1 MAQEVVCKTIDVGSN
16 PTPTSNLINPNT
28 MKNLLLFLTV
38 LLLTSCAVTKDSV
51 NNDSKVINEVSI
63 PSSDIDSTNLFND
76 VNINVRLSIVKSLP
90 IDTVKRNIFLVRDLN
105 LNLVYKE
112 CLPVGSDFWTYHKK
126 GSVEVVDTLEFY
138 KN

>member
-1 MAQEVVCKTIDVGSN
+1 
-16 PTPTSNLINPNT
+16 

-38 LLLTSCAVTKDSV
+38 LLLTSCVVTKDSV

-63 PSSDIDSTNLFND
+63 PSSDTDSTNLFND
-76 VNINVRLSIVKSLP
+76 VNINVNLSIVKSLP

-112 CLPVGSDFWTYHKK
+112 CLPVGSDFWVYHKK
-126 GSVEVVDTLEFY
+126 GTVEVVDTLEFN
-138 KN
+138 K

>member
-1 MAQEVVCKTIDVGSN
+1 
-16 PTPTSNLINPNT
+16 

-112 CLPVGSDFWTYHKK
+112 CLPVGSDFWVYHKK
-126 GSVEVVDTLEFY
+126 GTVEVVDTLEFY